1 MNMQEELALECGT
14 WQLIYVLFS
23 DRLSVYN
30 DDQNATMDTMAMDI
44 EPVGYRKM

>member
-1 MNMQEELALECGT
+1 MHIQEELALERGT

-30 DDQNATMDTMAMDI
+30 DDQNDTTMDTMMDI
-44 EPVGYRKM
+44 EPVSL

>member
-1 MNMQEELALECGT
+1 MIMLEELTLEWGT

-23 DRLSVYN
+23 DRLSMYN

-44 EPVGYRKM
+44 ELVGL